1 MPLSDLG
8 QRIHEE
14 FGSVDLKKVQKYI
27 VEEKK
32 VFALEWLLFVVSE
45 RCVVRVGVNS
55 LGIIQEKVISVLETI
70 GYLNLPGP
78 PNESGGNLLG
88 KGGVILTGDKII
100 LFGSKGKQ
108 KATAYESINGTT
120 YWTAIRECM
129 PTCCTYCCPA
139 GKTFRLQKVTSCH
152 VVRLDPVRET

>member
-1 MPLSDLG
+1 L
-8 QRIHEE
+8 
-14 FGSVDLKKVQKYI
+14 LK
-27 VEEKK
+27 
-32 VFALEWLLFVVSE
+32 WLLFVVSE
-45 RCVVRVGVNS
+45 HCVVLVEVNS
-55 LGIIQEKVISVLETI
+55 LGIIQEKVISVLETV

-120 YWTAIRECM
+120 YWTGIRECM
-129 PTCCTYCCPA
+129 TKSLFCNNTICCACCPA
-139 GKTFRLQKVTSCH
+139 GKTLRLQKVMFMPC
-152 VVRLDPVRET
+152 P

>member
-1 MPLSDLG
+1 M
-8 QRIHEE
+8 
-14 FGSVDLKKVQKYI
+14 
-27 VEEKK
+27 
-32 VFALEWLLFVVSE
+32 VSE
-45 RCVVRVGVNS
+45 HCVVLVEVNS
-55 LGIIQEKVISVLETI
+55 LGIIQEKVISVLETV

-120 YWTAIRECM
+120 YWTGIRECM
-129 PTCCTYCCPA
+129 TKSLFCNNTICCACCPA
-139 GKTFRLQKVTSCH
+139 GKTLRLQKVMFMPC
-152 VVRLDPVRET
+152 P